1 MRQTGGLTFRQLRA
15 LYGHT
20 GQQWMPDAA
29 STNTD
34 CAGPALHALPAPP
47 DALQARSPVAAATSR
62 VAALL
67 SGECLQPG
75 IHEWFYDMTATTGMP
90 DAPSTGGPADVV
102 PERSGRGEE
111 LNHEFKRR
119 PVSRPMGHSH
129 IPFFAPLTLLTWLGG
144 RLCARTQRRY
154 LFWIGP
160 VCRPSIYILSA
171 GLGITDWQDRCIF
184 VDPADDDQRF
194 WVLDQALRCSVAAA
208 VMADGSACTMATSR
222 RLQLAAQAGGG
233 HGLFVRPVRELS
245 QPSLAATRWLVQ
257 PHPTPTADPHWRV
270 FLQRAKPALAGI
282 PTGTASVI
290 RWRYSRKQAVGRLI
304 PAD

>member
-1 MRQTGGLTFRQLRA
+1 M
-15 LYGHT
+15 
-20 GQQWMPDAA
+20 GQ
-29 STNTD
+29 N
-34 CAGPALHALPAPP
+34 
-47 DALQARSPVAAATSR
+47 
-62 VAALL
+62 
-67 SGECLQPG
+67 
-75 IHEWFYDMTATTGMP
+75 
-90 DAPSTGGPADVV
+90 
-102 PERSGRGEE
+102 
-111 LNHEFKRR
+111 
-119 PVSRPMGHSH
+119 H

-194 WVLDQALRCSVAAA
+194 WVLDQALRCPVAAA

-257 PHPTPTADPHWRV
+257 PYAAPTADPHWRV
-270 FLQRAKPALAGI
+270 FLRRAKPAIAGI
-282 PTGTASVI
+282 PTGTESVI
-290 RWRYSRKQAVGRLI
+290 RWRYSRQQAVGRLV

>member
-1 MRQTGGLTFRQLRA
+1 MRPTGGLTFKQLRA

-20 GQQWMPDAA
+20 GQQWAPDTA
-29 STNTD
+29 STNTEYAD
-34 CAGPALHALPAPP
+34 PSLRAFPTPPGELPTCSPAVAVA
-47 DALQARSPVAAATSR
+47 SP

-67 SGECLQPG
+67 SSECLQSG

-90 DAPSTGGPADVV
+90 DAPSTGESADAV
-102 PERSGRGEE
+102 PEWGGRGEE
-111 LNHEFKRR
+111 LSHQSKRS
-119 PVSRPMGHSH
+119 PLSRPMSQSH
-129 IPFFAPLTLLTWLGG
+129 IPFFAPLTLFTWLGG

-171 GLGITDWQDRCIF
+171 GLGIPDWQDRCIF

-194 WVLDQALRCSVAAA
+194 WVLDQALRCPVAAA

-233 HGLFVRPVRELS
+233 HALFVRPVRELS